1 LRHYTIKKELLNNLS
16 ARITI
21 NALFY
26 VSKGYMNKSKTWI
39 VYIIVALI
47 VVSGIVLLHKKSGG
61 VVDVDSGQR
70 VVMGTFFRIIA
81 VAENKAIARK
91 SIEAGFEKIK
101 MVDDLMSTYKPE
113 SEVSAVNDNAFKSPV
128 KISGPFMEILLKSIE
143 YSKLTDGAF
152 DVTVGP
158 IVKLWREAEKAGK
171 LPTAEQIEQTKAKVG
186 YEKLIIDVNNMTVKF
201 AAEGMQIDLGGI
213 AKGYAVDLA
222 VEAMQAAGAVGAM
235 VDAGGNIRCWGQ
247 CQPGKDKWVVG
258 LQDPTMADQSGLMS
272 SVLLV
277 LKLDNMSVAT
287 SGDYQRFEIIE
298 GKKFNHIIDRNKG
311 AGIEGL
317 CSVTIICDNATDAD
331 ALSTS
336 VTVLGVEKGLK
347 FVESLDNT
355 EAILIETGSTKLI
368 KSSGVDKYI
377 LENYNQE

>member
-1 LRHYTIKKELLNNLS
+1 
-16 ARITI
+16 
-21 NALFY
+21 
-26 VSKGYMNKSKTWI
+26 MNKTKI
-39 VYIIVALI
+39 FIIYMIVALI
-47 VVSGIVLLHKKSGG
+47 VIAGIAIVHKKNSGL
-61 VVDVDSGQR
+61 VDVDSGQR
-70 VVMGTFFRIIA
+70 VVMGTFVRIIA
-81 VAENKAIARK
+81 VADNKNIARK

-113 SEVSAVNDNAFKSPV
+113 SEISAVNNNAFQNPV
-128 KISGPFMEILLKSIE
+128 KISQPFMDVLLKSIE

-158 IVKLWREAEKAGK
+158 IEKLWRDAEKAEK

-201 AAEGMQIDLGGI
+201 ATEAMQIDLGGI

-222 VEAMQAAGAVGAM
+222 IEAMQAAGAVGAM

-258 LQDPTMADQSGLMS
+258 LQNPTKADQSGLMS
-272 SVLLV
+272 SVMLV
-277 LKLDNMSVAT
+277 LKLDNMAVAT

-298 GKKFNHIIDRNKG
+298 GKKFNHIIDPNKG
-311 AGIEGL
+311 EGIEGL

-336 VTVLGVEKGLK
+336 VTVLGVEKGLELI
-347 FVESLDNT
+347 ESRDNT
-355 EAILIETGSTKLI
+355 EAILIKTNSTELI
-368 KSSGVDKYI
+368 KSTGVDEFI
-377 LENYNQE
+377 LEYYNQE